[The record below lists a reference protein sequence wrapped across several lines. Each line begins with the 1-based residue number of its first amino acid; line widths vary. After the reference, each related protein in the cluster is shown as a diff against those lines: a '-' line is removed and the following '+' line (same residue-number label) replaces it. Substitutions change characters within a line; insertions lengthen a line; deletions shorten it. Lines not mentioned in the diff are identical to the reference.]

1 MPYTLKAGSLKR
13 LKEWKIKD
21 FRAVFQQF
29 GMSFRQGMAA
39 IFANTGGRVNAN
51 KVIDGIVWEK
61 LDDKYKA
68 WKANIVPFGTLV
80 FSGDMADSFR
90 KKGAPGNIERIGDFE
105 ADYGSSHWLA
115 RWHQEGTSRGLPA
128 RPIIF
133 DSSKRRE
140 VFMQIMQDYFN
151 AKFEQLGIDV
161 RVSLHAN

>member
-1 MPYTLKAGSLKR
+1 MPVTLKADSLRR
-13 LKEWKIKD
+13 LKDWKIKN

-39 IFANTGGRVNAN
+39 LFANTGGRVNPN
-51 KVIDGIVWEK
+51 KVIDGITWKPLEPE
-61 LDDKYKA
+61 YKA

-90 KKGAPGNIERIGDFE
+90 KQGAPGNIEVINDFD
-105 ADYGSSHWLA
+105 ASYGSSHWLA
-115 RWHQEGTSRGLPA
+115 KFHQYGTKFMPA

-133 DSSKRRE
+133 DSQKRRE
-140 VFMQIMQDYFN
+140 VFLQIMQDYFN

-161 RVSLHAN
+161 RVSLNAN